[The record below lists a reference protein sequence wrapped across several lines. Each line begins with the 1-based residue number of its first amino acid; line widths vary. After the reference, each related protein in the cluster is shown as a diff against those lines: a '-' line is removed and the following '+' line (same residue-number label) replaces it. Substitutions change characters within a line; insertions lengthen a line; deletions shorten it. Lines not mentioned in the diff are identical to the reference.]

1 MGPCPCSPRA
11 RSAPANSRRLKL
23 CGAVAVALGLQ
34 AQAPD
39 FINAAK
45 HLLQTGCW
53 AAVDAAARA
62 LPPARNCACGGHA
75 APARANLGSTG
86 LNFPPVPASEP
97 RHLQVSLPR
106 GSPSLW
112 FPVTLPPP
120 PPPVTISP
128 GGAAP
133 GIDRCAPLRGRPWP
147 SLRGHCTPCISL
159 CVSANLS
166 SAVPCDAMYAACH
179 PASSRRPIAIHL
191 GARYPR
197 RGGLAATFRPFFAA
211 EPIIL

>member
-1 MGPCPCSPRA
+1 MSLQSQGPQRPSEFQAPETVRCGCSGFGPASPSA
-11 RSAPANSRRLKL
+11 RLHQRRKALAANRMLGSRR
-23 CGAVAVALGLQ
+23 CCR
-34 AQAPD
+34 PR
-39 FINAAK
+39 
-45 HLLQTGCW
+45 
-53 AAVDAAARA
+53 AAARA
-62 LPPARNCACGGHA
+62 QLRVRRARCAGTREFGQHRAEFSPCAGIR
-75 APARANLGSTG
+75 APASSSK
-86 LNFPPVPASEP
+86 PPSRLAVP
-97 RHLQVSLPR
+97 LVSCD
-106 GSPSLW
+106 SS
-112 FPVTLPPP
+112 